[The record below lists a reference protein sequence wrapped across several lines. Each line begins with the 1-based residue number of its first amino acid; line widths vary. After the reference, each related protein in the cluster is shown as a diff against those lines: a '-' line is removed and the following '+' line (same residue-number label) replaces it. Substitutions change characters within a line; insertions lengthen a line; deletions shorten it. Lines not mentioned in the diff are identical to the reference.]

1 MKSDIPFISYHNN
14 PFREDVEYVNSPMM
28 VFDYCF
34 ENKNNKIVF
43 SDMYNNSAL
52 VISRKI
58 YQKHYSTDSLRR
70 LYMPYDN

>member
-52 VISRKI
+52 VISRKNISETLFHGFFEKTI
-58 YQKHYSTDSLRR
+58 YAL
-70 LYMPYDN
+70 

>member
-52 VISRKI
+52 VISRKNI
-58 YQKHYSTDSLRR
+58 SETLFHGFFEKT
-70 LYMPYDN
+70 YDN

>member
-52 VISRKI
+52 VISRKNI
-58 YQKHYSTDSLRR
+58 SETLFHGFFEKTVYAL
-70 LYMPYDN
+70 